1 MTKIKTTKNK
11 STFNN
16 LYQINVNEHT
26 EKKGGLT
33 YLTWSWAWA
42 KVKEIHP
49 TASYTYYKHPET
61 NLPFSFQEN
70 VGAFCHTSVTIN
82 DETLEMWLPVM
93 GNRNEAILEPTSTQ
107 INKTLMRCLV
117 KNIAMFGLGLYIYEG
132 EDLPEITEDVI
143 KESNETKAD
152 KIDYD
157 KLNKKD
163 KQAPNQLNW
172 NLLILIPFYGFLGG
186 LLCYL
191 YFDKIGEVNKIIY
204 FHIGLSSPLIL
215 RSLATSIPKII
226 N

>member
-1 MTKIKTTKNK
+1 MTKIKTTTKTK
-11 STFNN
+11 STFTN

-26 EKKGGLT
+26 EKKAGLT

-163 KQAPNQLNW
+163 KQEIVTGGKKLVLAGSSW
-172 NLLILIPFYGFLGG
+172 RTIETRILTAY
-186 LLCYL
+186 
-191 YFDKIGEVNKIIY
+191 KIEKLDLDNIKEEVYAK
-204 FHIGLSSPLIL
+204 
-215 RSLATSIPKII
+215 
-226 N
+226 